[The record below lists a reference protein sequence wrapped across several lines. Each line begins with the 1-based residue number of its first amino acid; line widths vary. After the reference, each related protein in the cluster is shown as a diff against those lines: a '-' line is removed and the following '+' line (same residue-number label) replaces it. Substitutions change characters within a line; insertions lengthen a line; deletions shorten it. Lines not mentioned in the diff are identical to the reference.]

1 MKVEMREKKCVLVC
15 PTTSSGN
22 ARGWGIV
29 SWDKMS
35 AHTIS
40 SDLENGDMLELGM
53 GVSCDDIVDD
63 EPGIRV
69 GIELVGYI

>member
-1 MKVEMREKKCVLVC
+1 MRLLVSS
-15 PTTSSGN
+15 TTSSGN

-35 AHTIS
+35 VHTIS
-40 SDLENGDMLELGM
+40 SDLANGDMLERGM
-53 GVSCDDIVDD
+53 GASCDDIED

-69 GIELVGYI
+69 GIELVGYK

>member
-1 MKVEMREKKCVLVC
+1 MKCVRVR
-15 PTTSSGN
+15 PTTPSGN

-29 SWDKMS
+29 SWAKMS

-40 SDLENGDMLELGM
+40 SDLENGDMLERGM
-53 GVSCDDIVDD
+53 GISCDDIDN
-63 EPGIRV
+63 ESGIRV